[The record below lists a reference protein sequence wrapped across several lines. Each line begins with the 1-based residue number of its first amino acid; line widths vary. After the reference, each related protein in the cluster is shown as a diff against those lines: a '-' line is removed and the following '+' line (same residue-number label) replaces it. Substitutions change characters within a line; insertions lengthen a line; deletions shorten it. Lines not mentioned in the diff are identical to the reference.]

1 MKNTSRPKD
10 TDLLGALPALRRA
23 AHNALQLAIQTG
35 TPCYVIRAG
44 KIVDIAA
51 KRPTVKCRRSRA
63 QRPAHHD
70 HKVVLVKSSGENS
83 RSGGKKKRAGA

>member
-10 TDLLGALPALRRA
+10 TDLLGALPALHRA

-44 KIVDIAA
+44 KIVNIAA
-51 KRPTVKCRRSRA
+51 KRPAVKRRRSRA
-63 QRPAHHD
+63 QPAHHD
-70 HKVVLVKSSGENS
+70 HKVVLVKSSGKNS
-83 RSGGKKKRAGA
+83 RSGGKKKRVGA